1 MHAFC
6 MQPFCVHC
14 ILKGLC
20 RDIRGLLRLPAE
32 RLLANGIVAGGFLAY
47 FLFWHPSYSQLYFVL
62 IAIMFMN
69 LLAVDQ
75 VTTVRTRAGKAFCTL
90 CGAVGLATSAVLVIN
105 FTGSGMALPAGAFRD
120 IIPKYPYVSTASAG
134 DEAAMKWL
142 QSNTPQDAVFAT
154 NRIHSMANLPFLA
167 QCGTTFIFAAAERR
181 KSSLRH
187 SKIPGH
193 HAAALFFRSSP
204 PAAAFRQS

>member
-1 MHAFC
+1 
-6 MQPFCVHC
+6 MQPFQFPLY
-14 ILKGLC
+14 LKGLC

-105 FTGSGMALPAGAFRD
+105 FYRQRDAPAGA
-120 IIPKYPYVSTASAG
+120 
-134 DEAAMKWL
+134 
-142 QSNTPQDAVFAT
+142 
-154 NRIHSMANLPFLA
+154 
-167 QCGTTFIFAAAERR
+167 
-181 KSSLRH
+181 
-187 SKIPGH
+187 
-193 HAAALFFRSSP
+193 
-204 PAAAFRQS
+204 